1 MTAPLFSTYDQCEN
15 RAAATLLAVLE
26 GLRPSLIERI
36 LGALLGDADN
46 PPLECVTLESLKK
59 ARKTS
64 QLANI

>member
-1 MTAPLFSTYDQCEN
+1 MTTPLFSAYAPGEN
-15 RAAATLLAVLE
+15 RVAATLLAVLE
-26 GLRPSLIERI
+26 GLRPSLMERI

-46 PPLECVTLESLKK
+46 PPLECVTLESLKE